1 MPLNKAKGRM
11 FKSVGWTWNP
21 IVGCTHKC
29 EYCWAKTLRSRWG
42 KPFKPAIQESGFKDK
57 FPNDGSIIFVGS
69 MGDLFCEGMEDDWIS
84 RVIVK
89 ASEATNNRFLFQT
102 KNPKRVIDWLPNMD
116 GLKQRPIIGTTIETN
131 RDTPWTLAP
140 TPTERFLQLWY
151 STDEHA
157 YSIHDTFLSLEPLS
171 DFDLETLFYMIK
183 TIAPIAIEIG
193 LENYTKYLPKPSPEK
208 VRSLIDL
215 LQKENIIYVLKPG
228 LNEYLMSSSLSAEG
242 GRDGC

>member
-11 FKSVGWTWNP
+11 FASVGWTWNP
-21 IVGCTHKC
+21 VVGCTHRC
-29 EYCWAKTLRSRWG
+29 EYCWAKSLRSRWG
-42 KPFKPAIQESGFKDK
+42 KPFKPALQESAFKDR

-69 MGDLFCEGMEDDWIS
+69 MGDLFCEGMEDDWIA

-89 ASEATNNRFLFQT
+89 ASEADNNRFLFQT
-102 KNPKRVIDWLPNMD
+102 KNPKRVIDWLPDMD

-131 RDTPWTLAP
+131 RDTPWSLAP

-171 DFDLETLFYMIK
+171 EFDLETLVYMIT
-183 TIAPIAIEIG
+183 TINPIAVEIG
-193 LENYTKYLPKPSPEK
+193 LENYTHFTKKPSDASIEH
-208 VRSLIDL
+208 L
-215 LQKENIIYVLKPG
+215 LEELRQNRITYILKENLRHLEES
-228 LNEYLMSSSLSAEG
+228 LNE
-242 GRDGC
+242 